1 MGMRSSL
8 SSLWPPNR
16 KLWIPLGV
24 IVMIVIA
31 HLLLI
36 QWAQDSLEFMRLLDA
51 DNEPVEIS
59 LRAPTPSVP
68 ARPSP
73 EAPKKI
79 SPVAPTPVTPE
90 TATVQEVPP
99 AATTAPLADTTNSA
113 NSVPNNESTTQAR
126 TDGNVTATTTPVNSS
141 LSNDTPE
148 KKTEPEAAT
157 TLKANASPFLFEQV
171 SFPPSAELRYSAL
184 AAQGTRSLSG
194 SGNIAWQHDGQSY
207 TIKGEA
213 SALLLS
219 LLNYQSSG
227 QLSKAGILPDLYFEK
242 RIGKSATQTHFVRER
257 KTISFS
263 ASTHT
268 YEIQGGEQ
276 DRGSVIWQLVG
287 IAHGDPT
294 KLQPGLMFEAVIA
307 GSKAADRWRVQV
319 SGKESLTLTD
329 GTISAWHFSLTPTV
343 SSFDYQ
349 IDLWLS
355 PDKEWYPVKIMYAN
369 RAGANLTMTLEK
381 IQKK

>member
-1 MGMRSSL
+1 MEKRSL
-8 SSLWPPNR
+8 LTALWPPNR
-16 KLWIPLGV
+16 KLWLPIGV
-24 IVMIVIA
+24 IVLILIA

-51 DNEPVEIS
+51 DNEPVEIA
-59 LRAPTPSVP
+59 LQAPTRSIP

-73 EAPKKI
+73 VAPKKI
-79 SPVAPTPVTPE
+79 PPVAPTPVIPE
-90 TATVQEVPP
+90 PAAVQEVPP
-99 AATTAPLADTTNSA
+99 ATTAPLADTTNSA
-113 NSVPNNESTTQAR
+113 NSIPGSEPTTQAR
-126 TDGNVTATTTPVNSS
+126 TDGNAIAPTASVNSG
-141 LSNDTPE
+141 LTNDAPE
-148 KKTEPEAAT
+148 KKTEPEATT
-157 TLKANASPFLFEQV
+157 TLKANAPPFLFEQV
-171 SFPPSAELRYSAL
+171 SFPPSAELRYNAL
-184 AAQGTRSLSG
+184 AAQGARSLSG
-194 SGNIAWQHDGQSY
+194 SGNIVWQTDGQSY

-219 LLNYQSSG
+219 LLSYQSSG
-227 QLSKAGILPDLYFEK
+227 QLSKAGILPNLYYEK

-263 ASTHT
+263 ASTAT

-287 IAHGDPT
+287 IARGDPT
-294 KLQPGLMFEAVIA
+294 KLEPGLIFDSVIA
-307 GSKAADRWRVQV
+307 GSKAADHWRVQV
-319 SGKESLTLTD
+319 SGKESLTLAD
-329 GTISAWHFSLTPTV
+329 GTITAWHFSLTPTV

>member
-1 MGMRSSL
+1 
-8 SSLWPPNR
+8 
-16 KLWIPLGV
+16 
-24 IVMIVIA
+24 MILMA

-51 DNEPVEIS
+51 DNEPVEIV

-68 ARPSP
+68 AQTKPA
-73 EAPKKI
+73 APKKI
-79 SPVAPTPVTPE
+79 PPADPTPVIP
-90 TATVQEVPP
+90 APAAVQEVNP
-99 AATTAPLADTTNSA
+99 APTAPRVDTASETN
-113 NSVPNNESTTQAR
+113 NVPNSESTAQMHAE
-126 TDGNVTATTTPVNSS
+126 GNATSTASVSPNV
-141 LSNDTPE
+141 SNDVPE
-148 KKTEPEAAT
+148 KKSEPEAAT
-157 TLKANASPFLFEQV
+157 ALKANAAPFLFEHV
-171 SFPPSAELRYSAL
+171 SFPPSAELRYNAL
-184 AAQGTRSLSG
+184 AAQGARSLSG
-194 SGNIAWQHDGQSY
+194 SGNIVWQHDGQSY
-207 TIKGEA
+207 TLKGEA

-219 LLNYQSSG
+219 LLSYQSSG
-227 QLSKAGILPDLYFEK
+227 QLGKTGILPDLYYEK

-263 ASTHT
+263 ASTAT

-287 IAHGDPT
+287 IARGDPT
-294 KLQPGLMFEAVIA
+294 KLEPGLMFETVIA

-319 SGKESLTLTD
+319 SSKESLTLTD
-329 GTISAWHFSLTPTV
+329 GAITAWHFSLTPAV

-355 PDKEWYPVKIMYAN
+355 PEKEWYPVKIMYAN

-381 IQKK
+381 IQQK

>member
-1 MGMRSSL
+1 MRSAL
-8 SSLWPPNR
+8 LALWPPNR
-16 KLWIPLGV
+16 KLWLPLAV
-24 IVMIVIA
+24 IAMILMA

-51 DNEPVEIS
+51 DNEPVEIV

-68 ARPSP
+68 AQTKPA
-73 EAPKKI
+73 APKKI
-79 SPVAPTPVTPE
+79 PPADPTPVIP
-90 TATVQEVPP
+90 APAAVQEVNP
-99 AATTAPLADTTNSA
+99 APTAPRVDTASETNNVPNSETTAQMHAEGNATSTA
-113 NSVPNNESTTQAR
+113 SVSPN
-126 TDGNVTATTTPVNSS
+126 V
-141 LSNDTPE
+141 SNDVPE
-148 KKTEPEAAT
+148 KKSEPEAAT
-157 TLKANASPFLFEQV
+157 ALKANAAPFLFEHV
-171 SFPPSAELRYSAL
+171 SFPPSAELRYNAL
-184 AAQGTRSLSG
+184 AAQGARSLSG
-194 SGNIAWQHDGQSY
+194 SGNIVWQHDGQSY
-207 TIKGEA
+207 TLKGEA

-219 LLNYQSSG
+219 LLSYQSSG
-227 QLSKAGILPDLYFEK
+227 QLGKTGILPDLYYEK

-263 ASTHT
+263 ASTAT

-287 IAHGDPT
+287 IARGDPT
-294 KLQPGLMFEAVIA
+294 KLEPGLMFETVIA

-319 SGKESLTLTD
+319 SSKESLTLTD
-329 GTISAWHFSLTPTV
+329 GAITAWHFSLTPAV

-355 PDKEWYPVKIMYAN
+355 PEKEWYPVKIMYAN

-381 IQKK
+381 IQQK

>member
-1 MGMRSSL
+1 MRSAL
-8 SSLWPPNR
+8 LALWPPNR
-16 KLWIPLGV
+16 KLWLPLAV
-24 IVMIVIA
+24 IAMILMA

-51 DNEPVEIS
+51 DNEPVEIV

-68 ARPSP
+68 AQTKPA
-73 EAPKKI
+73 APKKN
-79 SPVAPTPVTPE
+79 PPADPTPVIP
-90 TATVQEVPP
+90 APAAVQEVNP
-99 AATTAPLADTTNSA
+99 APTAPRVDTASETN
-113 NSVPNNESTTQAR
+113 NVPNSESTAQMHAE
-126 TDGNVTATTTPVNSS
+126 GNASSTASVSPNV
-141 LSNDTPE
+141 SNDVPE
-148 KKTEPEAAT
+148 KKSEPEAAT
-157 TLKANASPFLFEQV
+157 ALKANAPAFLFEHV
-171 SFPPSAELRYSAL
+171 SFPPSAELRYNAL
-184 AAQGTRSLSG
+184 AAQGARSLSG
-194 SGNIAWQHDGQSY
+194 SGNIVWQHDGQSY
-207 TIKGEA
+207 TLKGEA

-219 LLNYQSSG
+219 LLSYQSSG
-227 QLSKAGILPDLYFEK
+227 QLGKTGILPDLYYEK

-263 ASTHT
+263 ASTAT

-287 IAHGDPT
+287 IARGDPT
-294 KLQPGLMFEAVIA
+294 KLEPGLMFETVIA

-319 SGKESLTLTD
+319 SSKESLTLTD
-329 GTISAWHFSLTPTV
+329 GAITAWHFSLTPAV

-355 PDKEWYPVKIMYAN
+355 PEKEWYPVKIMYAN

-381 IQKK
+381 IQQK

>member
-1 MGMRSSL
+1 MRSAL
-8 SSLWPPNR
+8 LALWPPNR
-16 KLWIPLGV
+16 KLWLPLAV
-24 IVMIVIA
+24 IAMILMA

-51 DNEPVEIS
+51 DNEPVEIV

-68 ARPSP
+68 AQTKPA
-73 EAPKKI
+73 APKKI
-79 SPVAPTPVTPE
+79 PPADPTPVIP
-90 TATVQEVPP
+90 APAAVQEVNP
-99 AATTAPLADTTNSA
+99 APTAPRVDTANETN
-113 NSVPNNESTTQAR
+113 NVPNSESTAQMHAE
-126 TDGNVTATTTPVNSS
+126 GNASSTASVSPNV
-141 LSNDTPE
+141 SNDVPE
-148 KKTEPEAAT
+148 KKSEPEAAT
-157 TLKANASPFLFEQV
+157 ALKANAAPFLFEHV
-171 SFPPSAELRYSAL
+171 SFPPSAELRYNAL
-184 AAQGTRSLSG
+184 AAQGARSLSG
-194 SGNIAWQHDGQSY
+194 SGNIVWQHDGQSY
-207 TIKGEA
+207 TLKGEA

-219 LLNYQSSG
+219 LLSYQSSG
-227 QLSKAGILPDLYFEK
+227 QLGKTGILPDLYYEK

-263 ASTHT
+263 ASTAT

-287 IAHGDPT
+287 IARGDPT
-294 KLQPGLMFEAVIA
+294 KLEPGLMFETVIA

-319 SGKESLTLTD
+319 SSKESLTLTD
-329 GTISAWHFSLTPTV
+329 GAITAWHFSLTPAV

-355 PDKEWYPVKIMYAN
+355 PEKEWYPVKIMYAN

-381 IQKK
+381 IQQK

>member
-1 MGMRSSL
+1 MRSAL
-8 SSLWPPNR
+8 LALWPPNR
-16 KLWIPLGV
+16 KLWLPLAV
-24 IVMIVIA
+24 IAMILMA

-51 DNEPVEIS
+51 DNEPVEIV

-68 ARPSP
+68 AQTKPA
-73 EAPKKI
+73 APKKI
-79 SPVAPTPVTPE
+79 PPADPTPVIP
-90 TATVQEVPP
+90 APAAVQEVNP
-99 AATTAPLADTTNSA
+99 APTAPRVDTASETN
-113 NSVPNNESTTQAR
+113 NVPNSESTAQIHAE
-126 TDGNVTATTTPVNSS
+126 GNATSTASVSPNV
-141 LSNDTPE
+141 SNDVPE
-148 KKTEPEAAT
+148 KKSEPEAAT
-157 TLKANASPFLFEQV
+157 ALKANAAPFLFEHV
-171 SFPPSAELRYSAL
+171 SFPPSAELRYNAL
-184 AAQGTRSLSG
+184 AAQGARSLSG
-194 SGNIAWQHDGQSY
+194 SGNIVWQHDGQSY
-207 TIKGEA
+207 TLKGEA

-219 LLNYQSSG
+219 LLSYQSSG
-227 QLSKAGILPDLYFEK
+227 QLGKTGILPDLYYEK

-263 ASTHT
+263 ASTAT

-287 IAHGDPT
+287 IARGDPT
-294 KLQPGLMFEAVIA
+294 KLEPGLMFETVIA

-319 SGKESLTLTD
+319 SSKESLTLTD
-329 GTISAWHFSLTPTV
+329 GAITAWHFSLTPAV

-355 PDKEWYPVKIMYAN
+355 PEKEWYPVKIMYAN

-381 IQKK
+381 IQQK

>member
-1 MGMRSSL
+1 MRSAL
-8 SSLWPPNR
+8 LALWPPNR
-16 KLWIPLGV
+16 KLWLPLAV
-24 IVMIVIA
+24 IAMILMA

-51 DNEPVEIS
+51 DNEPVEIV

-68 ARPSP
+68 AQTKPA
-73 EAPKKI
+73 APKKI
-79 SPVAPTPVTPE
+79 PPADPTPVIP
-90 TATVQEVPP
+90 APAAVQEVNP
-99 AATTAPLADTTNSA
+99 APTAPRVDTASETN
-113 NSVPNNESTTQAR
+113 NVPNSESTAQMHAE
-126 TDGNVTATTTPVNSS
+126 GNATSTASVSPNV
-141 LSNDTPE
+141 SNDVPE
-148 KKTEPEAAT
+148 KKSEPEAAT
-157 TLKANASPFLFEQV
+157 ALKANAAPFLFEHV
-171 SFPPSAELRYSAL
+171 SFPPSAELRYNAL
-184 AAQGTRSLSG
+184 AAQGARSLSG
-194 SGNIAWQHDGQSY
+194 SGNIVWQHDGQSY
-207 TIKGEA
+207 TLKGEA

-219 LLNYQSSG
+219 LLSYQSSG
-227 QLSKAGILPDLYFEK
+227 QLGKTGILPDLYYEK

-263 ASTHT
+263 ASTAT

-287 IAHGDPT
+287 IARGDPT
-294 KLQPGLMFEAVIA
+294 KLEQGLMFETVIA

-319 SGKESLTLTD
+319 SSKESLTLTD
-329 GTISAWHFSLTPTV
+329 GAITAWHFSLTPAV

-355 PDKEWYPVKIMYAN
+355 PEKEWYPVKIMYAN

-381 IQKK
+381 IQQK

>member
-1 MGMRSSL
+1 MRSAL
-8 SSLWPPNR
+8 LALWPPNR
-16 KLWIPLGV
+16 KLWLPLAV
-24 IVMIVIA
+24 IAMILMA

-51 DNEPVEIS
+51 DNEPVEIV

-68 ARPSP
+68 AQTKPA
-73 EAPKKI
+73 APKKI
-79 SPVAPTPVTPE
+79 PPADPTPVIP
-90 TATVQEVPP
+90 APAAVQEVNP
-99 AATTAPLADTTNSA
+99 APTAPRVDTASETN
-113 NSVPNNESTTQAR
+113 NVPNSESTAQMHAE
-126 TDGNVTATTTPVNSS
+126 GNATSTASVSPNV
-141 LSNDTPE
+141 SNDVPE
-148 KKTEPEAAT
+148 KKSEPEAAT
-157 TLKANASPFLFEQV
+157 ALKANAPPFLFEHV
-171 SFPPSAELRYSAL
+171 SFPPSAELRYNAL
-184 AAQGTRSLSG
+184 AAQGARSLSG
-194 SGNIAWQHDGQSY
+194 TGNIVWQHDGQSY
-207 TIKGEA
+207 TLKGEA

-219 LLNYQSSG
+219 LLSYQSSG
-227 QLSKAGILPDLYFEK
+227 QLGKTGILPDLYYEK

-263 ASTHT
+263 ASTAT

-287 IAHGDPT
+287 IARGDPT
-294 KLQPGLMFEAVIA
+294 KLEPGLMFETVIA

-319 SGKESLTLTD
+319 SSKESLTLTD
-329 GTISAWHFSLTPTV
+329 GAITAWHFSLTPAV

-355 PDKEWYPVKIMYAN
+355 PEKEWYPVKIMYAN

-381 IQKK
+381 IQQK

>member
-1 MGMRSSL
+1 MRSAL
-8 SSLWPPNR
+8 SALWPPNR
-16 KLWIPLGV
+16 KLWLPLAV
-24 IVMIVIA
+24 IAMILMA

-51 DNEPVEIS
+51 DNEPVEIV

-68 ARPSP
+68 AQTKPA
-73 EAPKKI
+73 APKKN
-79 SPVAPTPVTPE
+79 PPADPTPAIP
-90 TATVQEVPP
+90 APAAVQEVTP
-99 AATTAPLADTTNSA
+99 APTAPRVDTASETN
-113 NSVPNNESTTQAR
+113 NVPNSESTAQMHAE
-126 TDGNVTATTTPVNSS
+126 GNTSS
-141 LSNDTPE
+141 PASVSPNVSNDVPE
-148 KKTEPEAAT
+148 KKSEPEAAT
-157 TLKANASPFLFEQV
+157 ALKANAPPFLFEQV
-171 SFPPSAELRYSAL
+171 SFPPSAELRYNAL
-184 AAQGTRSLSG
+184 AAQGARSLSG
-194 SGNIAWQHDGQSY
+194 SGNIVWQHDGQSY
-207 TIKGEA
+207 TLKGEA

-219 LLNYQSSG
+219 LLSYQSSG
-227 QLSKAGILPDLYFEK
+227 QLGKTGILPDLYYEK

-263 ASTHT
+263 ASTAT

-287 IAHGDPT
+287 IARGDPT
-294 KLQPGLMFEAVIA
+294 KLEAGLMFETVIA

-319 SGKESLTLTD
+319 GNKESLTLTD
-329 GTISAWHFSLTPTV
+329 GAITAWHFSLTPAV

-355 PDKEWYPVKIMYAN
+355 PEKEWYPVKIMYAN

-381 IQKK
+381 IQQK

>member
-1 MGMRSSL
+1 MRSAL
-8 SSLWPPNR
+8 SALWPPNR
-16 KLWIPLGV
+16 KLWLPLAV
-24 IVMIVIA
+24 IAMILMA

-51 DNEPVEIS
+51 DNEPVEIV

-68 ARPSP
+68 AQTKPA
-73 EAPKKI
+73 APKKI
-79 SPVAPTPVTPE
+79 PPADPTPVIP
-90 TATVQEVPP
+90 APAAVQEVNP
-99 AATTAPLADTTNSA
+99 APTAPRVDTASETN
-113 NSVPNNESTTQAR
+113 NVPNSESTAQMHAE
-126 TDGNVTATTTPVNSS
+126 GNATSTASVSPNV
-141 LSNDTPE
+141 SNDVPE
-148 KKTEPEAAT
+148 KKSEPEAAT
-157 TLKANASPFLFEQV
+157 ALKANAPPFLYEHV
-171 SFPPSAELRYSAL
+171 SFPPSAELRYNAL
-184 AAQGTRSLSG
+184 AAQGARSLSG
-194 SGNIAWQHDGQSY
+194 SGNIVWQHDGQSY
-207 TIKGEA
+207 TLKGEA

-219 LLNYQSSG
+219 LLSYQSSG
-227 QLSKAGILPDLYFEK
+227 QLGKTGILPDLYYEK

-263 ASTHT
+263 ASTAT

-287 IAHGDPT
+287 IARGDPT
-294 KLQPGLMFEAVIA
+294 KLEPGLMFETVIA

-319 SGKESLTLTD
+319 SSKESLTLTD
-329 GTISAWHFSLTPTV
+329 GAITAWHFSLTPAV

-355 PDKEWYPVKIMYAN
+355 PEKEWYPVKIMYAN

-381 IQKK
+381 IQQK